1 MAELDLDCSGLASY
15 TQLSKQHGKCGR
27 TQYSLSQLRMSMRL
41 RSSPV
46 SLADRPETLDLEDV
60 RAFQVHSLRVG
71 CLPVMNQ
78 TVCALRFLYGVS
90 LHQAELP
97 ERFIYVQNRVQNC
110 PVLECAPLGGQF
122 EVFDLPALIGL
133 QENRSHR
140 QASNPQFRVQ
150 NARPPR
156 NSSPAR
162 RFTRCRNA
170 ATSRAN

>member
-1 MAELDLDCSGLASY
+1 VRENPIFIVTATYVHAVA
-15 TQLSKQHGKCGR
+15 K
-27 TQYSLSQLRMSMRL
+27 
-41 RSSPV
+41 
-46 SLADRPETLDLEDV
+46 DV
-60 RAFQVHSLRVG
+60 RAFQVHTLRVG
-71 CLPVMNQ
+71 CSPVMNQ

-150 NARPPR
+150 NAR
-156 NSSPAR
+156 